1 MPDRLRLRLC
11 LLAFLLSG
19 AAGGLAAQTPE
30 PPPEPGKEKKTS
42 PPGTVFTNDDLAK
55 YGSGA
60 PEKAKASPKP
70 GVASPP
76 GGRAAGSAPYD
87 ETARRLQE
95 KEWRARAAGQR
106 AAIAKAEK
114 KVASLQAKVDGLA
127 SGLAPQPIGDPN
139 MLATLENEKNK
150 AIQDLQGA
158 KAELAD
164 ARKGMDD
171 LEELARRRSI
181 PPGWLR
187 E

>member
-1 MPDRLRLRLC
+1 MPDRLRLG
-11 LLAFLLSG
+11 LLALILSG
-19 AAGGLAAQTPE
+19 AVGALAAQGPE
-30 PPPEPGKEKKTS
+30 KTPEPGKEKKKS

-55 YGSGA
+55 YGSGET
-60 PEKAKASPKP
+60 EKAKASPKP
-70 GVASPP
+70 GPANAP
-76 GGRAAGSAPYD
+76 GGRDAGSAPYD

-95 KEWRARAAGQR
+95 KQWRSRAANQR

-114 KVASLQAKVDGLA
+114 KVAALQAKVDGLS

-139 MLATLENEKNK
+139 MLATLENEKQK

-171 LEELARRRSI
+171 LEELARRKSI